1 VNSNHNLDICT
12 SPYDATD
19 SEFLEA
25 VVAESARAY
34 VEQFCE
40 RNESLI
46 EQHSDGLVSML
57 RNWAASPADF
67 QIAWNPVFGFVRSAV
82 SPVHSA
88 VALALHLNS
97 HGVSGEWNAHVEEP
111 ARFLCGS
118 VLLPPAVELSTFR
131 KEGVSFLT
139 LVTLSGT
146 RTRFCLDELPG
157 RHSALN
163 GASDLFTTRMESY
176 NLSVLTRSAIGAL
189 PPISTPFKF
198 TRRSM
203 SSCIEACREAIEV
216 LRTHANQYLIWVDR
230 AMRYVLPIHS
240 PARFLRSASEWGL
253 PGVVQMSF
261 NATPV
266 SLAEML
272 VHESSHQYFH
282 MVQRYEATHDP
293 NDTRLYYS
301 PLKGTGRPAEMILL
315 GFHAFANV
323 VLFYRACMDN
333 GFYDDD
339 NCRAQERRHLSDL
352 KTLAEQLRTMD
363 SLTASGRRLWEPL
376 AARLF

>member
-1 VNSNHNLDICT
+1 
-12 SPYDATD
+12 
-19 SEFLEA
+19 
-25 VVAESARAY
+25 
-34 VEQFCE
+34 
-40 RNESLI
+40 
-46 EQHSDGLVSML
+46 ML

-67 QIAWNPVFGFVRSAV
+67 EIAWNPVFGFVRSEV

-97 HGVSGEWNAHVEEP
+97 HGVNGEWNAHLEEP

-118 VLLPPAVELSTFR
+118 VLLPPTVELSTFR
-131 KEGVSFLT
+131 KGGLSFLKF
-139 LVTLSGT
+139 VTRSGT
-146 RTRFCLDELPG
+146 PTPFCLDELLG
-157 RHSALN
+157 GHLALK
-163 GASDLFTTRMESY
+163 GACDLFTTRMESY
-176 NLSVLTRSAIGAL
+176 NLSVLKRSAIGAL
-189 PPISTPFKF
+189 PPISTPFEF
-198 TRRSM
+198 TGHPM

-216 LRTHANQYLIWVDR
+216 LRTHANPYLIWVDR
-230 AMRYVLPIHS
+230 VMRYVLPVHS
-240 PARFLRSASEWGL
+240 PAGFLRSASEWGL

-261 NATPV
+261 PATAV

-282 MVQRYEATHDP
+282 MVQRYERTHDA

-323 VLFYRACMDN
+323 VLFYRACLDN
-333 GFYDDD
+333 GFSDED